1 MRFAHNLDSFL
12 EKKIRRAKLSLVR
25 GRLRFACGIGHRLKG
40 PVRPGGLW
48 FLDNRILWT
57 PNGNASNSVDSQQ
70 RLEELPKSLESIG
83 FIANRFG

>member
-1 MRFAHNLDSFL
+1 MIAVPN
-12 EKKIRRAKLSLVR
+12 
-25 GRLRFACGIGHRLKG
+25 RLTLGSTLNM
-40 PVRPGGLW
+40 GGLW

>member
-1 MRFAHNLDSFL
+1 M
-12 EKKIRRAKLSLVR
+12 EEPKLM
-25 GRLRFACGIGHRLKG
+25 
-40 PVRPGGLW
+40 GGLW